1 MTLPDGSQFMLA
13 PASRI
18 RISTE
23 YGHGM
28 REVALEG
35 EATFTVVHD
44 AALPFTVRTA
54 TARTVDVGTQFDVRA
69 YAGDPATRIAVE
81 EGEVAVS
88 RVGRRVPAV
97 ISDIRAGDLA
107 IVSDTAVSV
116 THGADVGA
124 LTAWTAGQLRVHDV
138 PLRELVPDLE
148 RWYDIDVTVTDSAL
162 ASRLV
167 TASWAAEPTEQMLAE
182 LGALLNAR
190 VVRRGRAVTLVPL
203 P

>member
-1 MTLPDGSQFMLA
+1 
-13 PASRI
+13 
-18 RISTE
+18 
-23 YGHGM
+23 M
-28 REVALEG
+28 RDVALEG

-88 RVGRRVPAV
+88 RVGRGLPAT
-97 ISDIRAGDLA
+97 ISDMRAGDLA

-116 THGADVGA
+116 THGVDVGA

-138 PLRELVPDLE
+138 PLRDLVPDLQ
-148 RWYDIDVTVTDSAL
+148 RWYDVDVFVADSAL
-162 ASRLV
+162 AGRLV